1 MIRIISKRGEIVE
14 EEIIQLMQMQ
24 DFAGLELFIDEYSDS
39 IYKTIYSILAYP
51 NERPYFDDVMNEV
64 LYEIWKKIHLYDSSK
79 SSLQTWV
86 LMITRNLSIDWKR
99 ILLKEQKSLGVDFP
113 DISIKKDAQKKENF
127 LSEIDQLT
135 EQDQFIFLYYYF
147 YQFSA
152 NEIAQLLSIK
162 EEAVFNRHSRGRKK
176 LREWEEQN
184 HGKF

>member
-86 LMITRNLSIDWKR
+86 LMITRNRSIDWKR
-99 ILLKEQKSLGVDFP
+99 KLLKEQKSLGVDFP
-113 DISIKKDAQKKENF
+113 DISIKKDAQKKRKF
-127 LSEIDQLT
+127 
-135 EQDQFIFLYYYF
+135 FIR
-147 YQFSA
+147 
-152 NEIAQLLSIK
+152 
-162 EEAVFNRHSRGRKK
+162 NRSTH
-176 LREWEEQN
+176 
-184 HGKF
+184 